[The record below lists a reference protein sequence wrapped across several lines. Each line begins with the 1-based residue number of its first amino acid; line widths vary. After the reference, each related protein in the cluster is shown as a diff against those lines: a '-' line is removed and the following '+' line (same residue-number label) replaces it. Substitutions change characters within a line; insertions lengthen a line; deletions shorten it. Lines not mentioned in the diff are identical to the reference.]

1 MSPAADHETE
11 ENAMPPAEPA
21 LAAKDVPSPL
31 MRQTLLDR
39 ELVRPIDRP
48 VVRLLPW
55 LCVVAIGGRS
65 IIDRGSEAIVPV
77 IDELRA
83 ALSEHRML
91 ILTGPG
97 IRARHVL
104 GVGLDLGLPTGVLAG
119 LMSTEAEQNGH
130 LIAALLAEHGVSYL
144 PHAAAAHQLAVH
156 LSAARAVV
164 SNGFPPYELYEFPP
178 PVGKIP
184 PHRTDAGTFL
194 LADAY
199 GAARTIYV
207 KDVDGVYTADPA
219 AGNGREPELIRSVG
233 AGELAAMGLPTL
245 PVDPLV
251 LELLGAAKHVKEIQV
266 VNGRKPGSIAKALAG
281 VHVGT
286 IIRAD

>member
-1 MSPAADHETE
+1 MT
-11 ENAMPPAEPA
+11 PAERNPKETA
-21 LAAKDVPSPL
+21 MRLPDPTFATKDVPSAL
-31 MRQTLLDR
+31 VRQTLLDR

-55 LCVVAIGGRS
+55 LNVVAIGGRS
-65 IIDRGSEAIVPV
+65 IIDRGSQAVQPV
-77 IDELRA
+77 VDELRA
-83 ALSEHRML
+83 ALAEHRVL

-104 GVGLDLGLPTGVLAG
+104 GVGLDLGLPTGVLAA

-130 LIAALLAEHGVSYL
+130 LIAALLAEDGVSYL
-144 PHAAAAHQLAVH
+144 PHAVVAHQLAVH
-156 LSAARAVV
+156 LSASRAAV

-207 KDVDGVYTADPA
+207 KDVDGVFTTDPA
-219 AGNGREPELIRSVG
+219 QAGGDAPELIPSVG
-233 AGELAAMGLPTL
+233 AAELLAMDLKSLPI
-245 PVDPLV
+245 DALV
-251 LELLGAAKHVKEIQV
+251 LELMGRAKNVREIQI
-266 VNGRKPGSIAKALAG
+266 VNGLRPGNIAKALAG